1 MARVSA
7 PFGVKGWVKVHSY
20 AEPPGMLLDHPIWQV
35 GSEGKWRE
43 RRVAEAQ
50 EHGGPILLVRFEGID
65 DRDQAAVL
73 RGSEVA
79 LPRRVLESLPEGEYY
94 WADLIGLQV
103 IGEDGTPFGTIER
116 MIETGA
122 NDVMVVRGERERLI
136 PFLRPDVVR
145 EIDLPAGRMRVDW
158 DADF

>member
-7 PFGVKGWVKVHSY
+7 PFGIKGWVKVHSY
-20 AEPPGMLLDHPIWQV
+20 AEPPGMLLDYLTWQV

-43 RRVAEAQ
+43 RRVAEAR
-50 EHGGPILLVRFEGID
+50 EHGGPILLVRFEGIG
-65 DRDQAAVL
+65 DRDQADAL

-79 LPRRVLESLPEGEYY
+79 LPRQALESLPEGEYY
-94 WADLIGLQV
+94 WADLIGLHV
-103 IGEDGTPFGTIER
+103 VGEDGKPLGTIER

-145 EIDLPAGRMRVDW
+145 EIDLSAGRMQVDW